1 MDVLVLFKGYG
12 GFPGTVCA
20 SVNDTIIH
28 GFPDNVPL
36 KDGDIVSIDVG
47 ACFEGYHGDACRTFK
62 VGKVDSE
69 TERLIQVT
77 RQSFLK
83 H

>member
-47 ACFEGYHGDACRTFK
+47 SMFLRDIMEMLAGHL
-62 VGKVDSE
+62 
-69 TERLIQVT
+69 RLEKWIQK
-77 RQSFLK
+77 QSA
-83 H
+83 